1 VAGLKKT
8 EYTAK
13 GLREV
18 ILKRQAEVKA
28 KWGLDKDGDSKI
40 VVLIKLTDDAS
51 YKNMVDILDEMDI
64 TKTKVYAIQD
74 VNPLELEAIK
84 NGGNANVS
92 E

>member
-1 VAGLKKT
+1 MKKVD
-8 EYTAK
+8 YTPK

-28 KWGLDKDGDSKI
+28 KWGLDEVGDSKM
-40 VVLIKLTDDAS
+40 VVLIKLTDDAN

-64 TKTKVYAIQD
+64 TKTKIYAIQD
-74 VNPLELEAIK
+74 INDLEVEAIK

-92 E
+92 DK